1 MGIIEVDLFSE
12 DVDST
17 DHTEAVKFRE
27 LLEQVADEYDCNL
40 LSFEIDQGTATF
52 SFDSDELTAEIL
64 KTLEDGQTNNQSSS
78 PSKKL

>member
-12 DVDST
+12 DVGST
-17 DHTEAVKFRE
+17 DHPEALLFRK

-40 LSFEIDQGTATF
+40 LSFEIDQGTASF

-64 KTLEDGQTNNQSSS
+64 KTLEEGQTNNQSSS